1 MLLPVPSLIKKIED
15 YITVI
20 TILAIFA
27 SLSLPIMLFADV
39 AFNDKINISND
50 INDDSFNHQIT
61 SAGSNV
67 YVVWVKE
74 DGTFFD
80 QSLLMKVSTDN
91 GVSFSSPVTLSAPA
105 GDELISLPKIN
116 ASGSKLY
123 VAWEEEDGS
132 FDPQVF
138 FANTTDNGSTTFTKE
153 DLSGSTVP
161 SITPDIAISGSNVYV
176 VWEEQ
181 EVADSEI
188 FFTNSTNDGE
198 TFDSAGPFNLS
209 SDTDT
214 SDSPRIAASGNN
226 VYVTWFN
233 DTSTIDT
240 IGFRESTNGGSSFN
254 PAKSLG
260 DTTDV
265 SPNLQIAAN
274 GNNVFVVWENV
285 TNTITNIAFA
295 NSTDAGNT
303 FDPDGPFNLS
313 NTPGISV
320 RPQIAVSGSNV
331 YVAWEDLTDGDA
343 DILLR
348 VSTDSGSSFG
358 SIINMSSNTGT
369 SDNPKIVA
377 SGNDIHVAWQDTT
390 TGTADIFFRSSP
402 DSGST
407 FCSFINLANEV
418 GTFQP
423 PEIAVSGSSVYTS
436 WENSTDTVFDVTLRS
451 GTATTN
457 CVVLFNATQ
466 FITTGDASI
475 TINDPVGNSTTSED
489 QISVKITSST
499 EPNGITL
506 TFTETGP
513 KTAIFTGSLDF
524 TEDGSSS
531 GSTLKVSPSDII
543 TANNTA
549 GGQIGTAT
557 IFPRD
562 IVFEKGGSEFSEF
575 NFDDRVTIKITDQN
589 SNLTNAVETINIS
602 VSSPSDSITLDLVES
617 GPKTGIFNEDTLI
630 FYENDGLFPISGT
643 VTISQSDPTPATTSS
658 YNVPYSDSAIDLT
671 GVTVTSDTESPSFNF
686 ILNLTETGVDTRLF
700 NSKLSFTTGT
710 SVNST
715 TIKVS
720 EGDIISIEYEGST
733 VNALITP
740 NTDKSVG
747 ALKAGL
753 FNTITATYKDASKDI
768 QITPGGGGGG
778 GGGGLVRPSLV
789 LDILA
794 SLAGGGGAGAAP
806 VVTLNDLRHS
816 SFIDMPDEIEQVVI
830 NFDPFTPP
838 TCSRFEPGWNFLH
851 LFLLESFRL
860 RYLQNIIFNQ
870 IFNSLCKIRI

>member
-1 MLLPVPSLIKKIED
+1 MI
-15 YITVI
+15 
-20 TILAIFA
+20 
-27 SLSLPIMLFADV
+27 FADV

-50 INDDSFNHQIT
+50 AEDSFDHQIT

-74 DGTFFD
+74 DSSSPFD
-80 QSLLMKVSTDN
+80 RSLLMKVSTDN
-91 GVSFSSPVTLSAPA
+91 GASFGSVVTLSNAPT
-105 GDELISLPKIN
+105 GGKLISVPKIN

-123 VAWEEEDGS
+123 VVWQEQDS
-132 FDPQVF
+132 SSVRQVF
-138 FANTTDNGSTTFTKE
+138 FTNTTDNGSTFFPKE
-153 DLSGSTVP
+153 DLSGSSVL
-161 SITPDIAISGSNVYV
+161 SVTPDIAIAGSNVYV
-176 VWEEQ
+176 VWQ
-181 EVADSEI
+181 EREAADFEI
-188 FFTNSTNDGE
+188 FFTNSTDDGE

-214 SDSPRIAASGNN
+214 SGSPRIVASGNN
-226 VYVTWFN
+226 VYVAWFN
-233 DTSTIDT
+233 NSSTDT

-260 DTTDV
+260 ITTDT

-285 TNTITNIAFA
+285 TNSITNIAFA

-313 NTPGISV
+313 DTPGISV

-348 VSTDSGSSFG
+348 VSTDGGSSFG

-418 GTFQP
+418 GNFQP

-513 KTAIFTGSLDF
+513 KTAIFTGLLDF

-531 GSTLKVSPSDII
+531 DSTLKVSPSDII

-562 IVFEKGGSEFSEF
+562 IVFEKGGSEFLEF

-700 NSKLSFTTGT
+700 NSKLSFTTST
-710 SVNST
+710 SVNSS

-789 LDILA
+789 LDIIA
-794 SLAGGGGAGAAP
+794 SLASGGGGAAAP
-806 VVTLNDLRHS
+806 VVTLNDLRFS

-830 NFDPFTPP
+830 NFDPFTPLEP
-838 TCSRFEPGWNFLH
+838 FDVTAEQFETFDFPLSIDNDGYALSGHTNTIDTKTLYTG
-851 LFLLESFRL
+851 EAT
-860 RYLQNIIFNQ
+860 
-870 IFNSLCKIRI
+870 KIKTVF